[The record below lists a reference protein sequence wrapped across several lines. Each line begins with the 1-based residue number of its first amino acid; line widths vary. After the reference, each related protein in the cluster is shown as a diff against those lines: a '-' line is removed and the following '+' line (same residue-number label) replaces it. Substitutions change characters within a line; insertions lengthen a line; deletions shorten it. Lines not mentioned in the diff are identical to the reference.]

1 MIDEYLK
8 CCCDISEKS
17 VAVSGNSALDYIVCA
32 KKAKAEELG
41 IALHYDIAPCDIHIA
56 ETDICILL
64 GNILDNAIEACEQ
77 LSVKKIIELKI
88 RCINGMLYIGCK
100 NPTKQSDVSL
110 ITTKPDKSQH
120 GFGTVTINKIAN
132 KYGGHANYKIDESL
146 FVCEIIIPQ
155 QITVS

>member
-1 MIDEYLK
+1 M
-8 CCCDISEKS
+8 CG
-17 VAVSGNSALDYIVCA
+17 VA
-32 KKAKAEELG
+32 LG
-41 IALHYDIAPCDIHIA
+41 ITFLYDIAPHGVNIA

-77 LSVKKIIELKI
+77 LSAKKTIELKI

-120 GFGTVTINKIAN
+120 GFGTVTIKKIAN